1 MDLTGYLQPV
11 DLSAIDDHVFELHV
25 THHPPDA
32 QTLGYVDKSTDQL
45 HLSLV
50 NGDEVTIQQS
60 RSSLSGQA
68 LSTGFVCWQLARYLV
83 DWLLDDDCPFSGFFR
98 TPDYKV
104 LELGAGVSALLA
116 AVLGPKCKKYVAT
129 DQKPILKLLRLN
141 LEENVVS
148 RRWNSRTLEWLQT
161 GKASD
166 TTIDIVELDW
176 EKHDLHEVFDILD
189 GYPDLVIATD
199 TIYNE
204 YLVPFFV
211 ETLSALMGP
220 ASKALVT
227 VQLRDESITTR
238 FVEQLAAHNLSAYT
252 IEDQYLPRALLAGF
266 AVYYITK

>member
-1 MDLTGYLQPV
+1 MDLPRCLQPV
-11 DLSAIDDHVFELHV
+11 DLGAIDDHVFELHV

-32 QTLGYVDKSTDQL
+32 QTLGYVDKSTDKL
-45 HLSLV
+45 HLSLA

-83 DWLLDDDCPFSGFFR
+83 DWLLDEGCPFSGFFR
-98 TPDYKV
+98 TPDTKV

-129 DQKPILKLLRLN
+129 DQKPLLKLMRLN
-141 LEENVVS
+141 FEENVVS
-148 RRWNSRTLEWLQT
+148 RRWTSRTLEWLQT

-166 TTIDIVELDW
+166 TSIDIVELDW
-176 EKHDLHEVFDILD
+176 EKHDLHEIFDILD
-189 GYPDLVIATD
+189 GFPDLVIATD

-211 ETLSALMGP
+211 ETLAALMGP

-238 FVEQLAAHNLSAYT
+238 FVEQLAAHSLCVYT
-252 IEDQYLPRALLAGF
+252 IDDQYLSKALLVGF
-266 AVYYITK
+266 VVYYITK